1 MQCPGGRAVGVFA
14 VAKLVK
20 LICLTKFYDPFLSIV
35 SFFIFFLGIRKPE
48 YGCFQ
53 AFYSSQLLIAVI
65 ISVTSDCV
73 STGEIGKESSL
84 AWIYSVTG

>member
-1 MQCPGGRAVGVFA
+1 MSRRESRRG
-14 VAKLVK
+14 
-20 LICLTKFYDPFLSIV
+20 ICGCKISQTYLFDKILRP
-35 SFFIFFLGIRKPE
+35 FFIYCEFFYFFLGIRKHE